1 MEEGSDNFRSSTIQ
15 GVMKRI
21 KAKRVEVV
29 VYEPK
34 LELPQFS
41 GSTIISDSDDV
52 KKNSDI
58 TITNRVVECLK
69 NDP

>member
-21 KAKRVEVV
+21 KAKCVEVV